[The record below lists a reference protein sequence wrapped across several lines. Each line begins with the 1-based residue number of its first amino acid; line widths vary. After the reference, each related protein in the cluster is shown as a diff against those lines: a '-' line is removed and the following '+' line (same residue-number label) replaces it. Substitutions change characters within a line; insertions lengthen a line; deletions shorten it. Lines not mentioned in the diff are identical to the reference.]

1 LATVGCE
8 TPSLAAIST
17 CALPDLTNQIGN
29 QFNII
34 INQFTPV
41 RFTDLA
47 KPSTCSSTFTSCV
60 VFLLLAYLRD
70 GSLYFL
76 SGVTLPAPGIESA
89 HCKP

>member
-8 TPSLAAIST
+8 TPAWRPYRPD
-17 CALPDLTNQIGN
+17 ALPDLTNQIGN

-47 KPSTCSSTFTSCV
+47 KTFDML
-60 VFLLLAYLRD
+60 FNIHQLRRFFIV
-70 GSLYFL
+70 G
-76 SGVTLPAPGIESA
+76 LPARRFIVLPQWGDASSA
-89 HCKP
+89 RYRERTL